1 MPPTTQQ
8 EKLFAIVEFQERGK
22 RSVSVVSRNWLE
34 KKEKICAWPLTNGHT
49 NLISHAVPEPSWKRY
64 SCRLLKYSGEK

>member
-1 MPPTTQQ
+1 MPPTIQQ

-34 KKEKICAWPLTNGHT
+34 KKKRFVHGHLQMDT
-49 NLISHAVPEPSWKRY
+49 PI
-64 SCRLLKYSGEK
+64 